1 MMVSTKFDTHSL
13 PIEKYEGILPDN
25 KKDFTQG
32 FSGFTPEFSRRELA
46 SGGFLRNNIICWPV
60 NIKSQVSKGGD
71 EVLMMI
77 QMNGGKNLPTKYTAI
92 DMALMNIIAKIA
104 AGALL
109 KIKAERI
116 TVESLKKS
124 HNMFDTF
131 R

>member
-1 MMVSTKFDTHSL
+1 
-13 PIEKYEGILPDN
+13 
-25 KKDFTQG
+25 
-32 FSGFTPEFSRRELA
+32 
-46 SGGFLRNNIICWPV
+46 
-60 NIKSQVSKGGD
+60 
-71 EVLMMI
+71 MMI
-77 QMNGGKNLPTKYTAI
+77 QMNGGKNSPTKYTAI